1 MKLKFIFKRETDRRL
16 ILAYDV
22 FEACKEA
29 GIGWQIV
36 SITKWKPQ
44 LAKCSKKTQ
53 YSSKYQ
59 KAKSQ

>member
-36 SITKWKPQ
+36 SITK
-44 LAKCSKKTQ
+44 
-53 YSSKYQ
+53 
-59 KAKSQ
+59 